1 VCCSVLQCVAVCCSV
16 LQCGSILSSMSD
28 VRTQIRKEVS
38 ASACAFGFMCAHKNA
53 CMDVFLQMCVQVYV
67 RGHAVVCV
75 CAKSPFSL
83 LDRALQVVKDARMLY
98 HCRSL
103 SANAPST

>member
-1 VCCSVLQCVAVCCSV
+1 MSGGVC
-16 LQCGSILSSMSD
+16 
-28 VRTQIRKEVS
+28 THIRKKVS
-38 ASACAFGFMCAHKNA
+38 GSACAFGFVCAHTNA
-53 CMDVFLQMCVQVYV
+53 CMDVFLQMCGRVYA
-67 RGHAVVCV
+67 REYAVVCV

-83 LDRALQVVKDARMLY
+83 LYRALQVVKDARMLY